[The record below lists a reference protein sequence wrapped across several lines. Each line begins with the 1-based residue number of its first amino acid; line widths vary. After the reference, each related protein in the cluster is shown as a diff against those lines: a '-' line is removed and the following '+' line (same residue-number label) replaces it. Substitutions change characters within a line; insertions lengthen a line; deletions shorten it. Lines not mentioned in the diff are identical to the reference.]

1 MIDSTDTMNFLYRI
15 IQPNIKILLLVSF
28 VVILMFQ
35 YLDTNIILV
44 LSFIIT
50 IFVYHK
56 EIMNTFGEIQKSE
69 KRVERVIEDNKRK
82 KKEIHFDEEINTI
95 VLKLKKYR
103 KYNINAYEDG
113 YKYLKMFMFILH
125 DLEKTN
131 IAHPKQYFE
140 NAELYLKKTLNHF
153 QSISISVPEETFNE
167 SLKYNQFEPSKLGKR
182 IGKLCKRL
190 HKHCYYLLFNLSL
203 RLNKLWEDNP
213 DIYQSQITMNVGD
226 IQANDK
232 INYHMDLY

>member
-44 LSFIIT
+44 LSFILT